1 MTSIQDSIK
10 HDLHKDP
17 RELEREADSARTHL
31 ERTLEALEDRLSPGA
46 MADQVMRAVRR
57 NGGEFGSNLATQVRN
72 NPLPTLL
79 VSAGLTWLMA
89 SSKSAPERT
98 AGRNGG
104 PSVGERAS
112 SAVGSAKHAAGRLS
126 ERTRGT
132 AAGVRE
138 SAGEAAGAMRDAG
151 SRLAHSTRS
160 GAQEL
165 RDGWSYMNREH
176 PLVLGALAVA
186 AGAAMAAWLPPTETE
201 DEWLGEASDD
211 AKARASEELK
221 HRADQAKD
229 AAADMAD
236 SARKKAGDTGESED
250 RPAARR
256 P

>member
-1 MTSIQDSIK
+1 MSSIQDGIK

-17 RELEREADSARTHL
+17 RELEREADMARSQL
-31 ERTLEALEDRLSPGA
+31 ERTLEALEERLSPGA
-46 MADQVMRAVRR
+46 IVDQVMRVVRQ
-57 NGGEFGSNLATQVRN
+57 NGGEFGSNLAAQVRN

-89 SSKSAPERT
+89 SSKSAPEPRM
-98 AGRNGG
+98 NGG

-112 SAVGSAKHAAGRLS
+112 SVAGSAKHAAGRLS
-126 ERTRGT
+126 DQARGT
-132 AAGVRE
+132 VAGVRD
-138 SAGEAAGAMRDAG
+138 SASDAAEAVRDAG

-160 GAQEL
+160 GAHEL

-211 AKARASEELK
+211 AKGRASDE
-221 HRADQAKD
+221 A
-229 AAADMAD
+229 
-236 SARKKAGDTGESED
+236 
-250 RPAARR
+250 
-256 P
+256 